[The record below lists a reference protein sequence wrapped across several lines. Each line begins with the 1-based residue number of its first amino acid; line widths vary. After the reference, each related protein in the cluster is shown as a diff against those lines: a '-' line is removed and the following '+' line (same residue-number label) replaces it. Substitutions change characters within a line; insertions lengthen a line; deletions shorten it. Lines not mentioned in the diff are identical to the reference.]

1 MRLSV
6 IGTGYLGATH
16 AACMADLGHEV
27 IGLDV
32 DAAKV
37 ESLNA
42 GRVPFHEPGLPEVLQ
57 RALAS
62 GRLRFTTAFQE
73 AAAFA
78 EVHFLCVG
86 TPQLDDSG
94 AADLAQVNGAVAGLA
109 PYLTEPTLVVG
120 KSTVPVGTAQ
130 RLADAFT
137 AAAPAGA
144 GVDVAWNPEFLRE
157 GFAVADTLRPD
168 RLVVGVTTTSAEQKL
183 RQVYAQMLDA
193 GVPIV
198 VTDLPT
204 AELVKA
210 AANAF
215 LATKISFI
223 NAMAEL
229 CEATGADV
237 ATLAQAIG
245 HDERIGRRFLQA
257 GLGFGGG
264 CLPKDLRAFRA
275 RATELGAGSALDFL
289 DDVDAINQRCRTRTV
304 AAALTL
310 VGGSIDGLRVAV
322 LGAAFKPDSDDV
334 RDSPALD
341 VAAELLEHGANVVI
355 HDPAANANAS
365 VRLPKAG
372 FVDSTDEAL
381 AGADLVLLL
390 TEWKQFVALDPATV
404 ADQVNALRIIDA
416 RGVLDR
422 SAWAQAGWTI
432 HTLGRGTIGPTA
444 PPRHA

>member
-27 IGLDV
+27 IGLDIDPRKV
-32 DAAKV
+32 DA
-37 ESLNA
+37 LNN
-42 GRVPFHEPGLPEVLQ
+42 GIVPFHEPGLPEVLQ

-62 GRLRFTTAFQE
+62 GRLHFTTSFADVAE
-73 AAAFA
+73 FA

-86 TPQLDDSG
+86 TPQSDDSG
-94 AADLAQVNGAVAGLA
+94 AADLAQVNGAIAQLA
-109 PYLTEPTLVVG
+109 PHLTRPTLVVG

-130 RLADAFT
+130 RLASELIAS
-137 AAAPAGA
+137 APAGEA
-144 GVDVAWNPEFLRE
+144 VELAWNPEFLRE
-157 GFAVADTLRPD
+157 GFAVADTVRPD
-168 RLVVGVTTTSAEQKL
+168 RLVIGVTSENADNQL
-183 RQVYAQMLDA
+183 RAVYSSILAA
-193 GVPIV
+193 GVPLV

-204 AELVKA
+204 SELVKT

-237 ATLAQAIG
+237 GTLAEAIG

-275 RATELGAGSALDFL
+275 RATEIGSGSALDFL

-304 AAALTL
+304 AAAITL
-310 VGGSIDGLRVAV
+310 CGGNVAGLRVAV

-341 VAAELLEHGANVVI
+341 VAAELLDNGADVVI
-355 HDPAANANAS
+355 HDPAANTNAAAL
-365 VRLPKAG
+365 VPKAQY
-372 FVDSTDEAL
+372 VDDIESAVT
-381 AGADLVLLL
+381 GADLVLLL
-390 TEWKQFVALDPATV
+390 TEWKQFVALDPAVTGQLV
-404 ADQVNALRIIDA
+404 RTRRIIDA
-416 RGVLDR
+416 RNVLKR
-422 SAWAQAGWTI
+422 NEWASHGWTI
-432 HTLGRGTIGPTA
+432 HTLGRGTLLPQTG
-444 PPRHA
+444 